1 MSVRRIDLEYHIF
14 LVSCTGFK
22 HRYFSCEEQAAIEDA
37 WVRLSAEDAS
47 SHAWKEGRQSKHHHS
62 TFQGGNFIS
71 PQPEMMWQRSSIYGS
86 FSHRWQR
93 TLGCPKGLK
102 VLGQWEVLLQPF
114 CEGHPWLL
122 ANRRRNPSPEL
133 IDLQDMDLQDQKA
146 EWQKPIF
153 GRGQGCLG
161 GCAEKM
167 KQIIPWCRV
176 LCAHF
181 KTYRHWLIAVI
192 F

>member
-1 MSVRRIDLEYHIF
+1 MWRASGHWRCLGK
-14 LVSCTGFK
+14 T
-22 HRYFSCEEQAAIEDA
+22 FSWGCQQPC
-37 WVRLSAEDAS
+37 L
-47 SHAWKEGRQSKHHHS
+47 EGRETEQTPPS
-62 TFQGGNFIS
+62 NFS
-71 PQPEMMWQRSSIYGS
+71 GRKFHQPTARNDVTEQHGS

-93 TLGCPKGLK
+93 TLGCPNGLK

-153 GRGQGCLG
+153 GRVKGCLG

-181 KTYRHWLIAVI
+181 RTYRHWLIAVI